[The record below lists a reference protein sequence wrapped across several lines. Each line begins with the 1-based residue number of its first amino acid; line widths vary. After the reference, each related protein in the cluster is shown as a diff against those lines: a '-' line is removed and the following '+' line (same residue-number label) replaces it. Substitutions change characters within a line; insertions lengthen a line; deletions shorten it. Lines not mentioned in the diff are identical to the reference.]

1 MKTTAVLMGLI
12 LIVLG
17 YLCVRELRVDV
28 RGPASQ
34 KPVSQERILTS
45 HQVDV
50 KPTGRSA
57 TASPQ
62 PIRALPPIHLRAGSD
77 VDEELSRKSGDGAGA
92 SLYYEWL
99 LGFYRGL
106 VTCAQPGIKA
116 KTKVLY
122 WLTVT
127 VDDAGTALVVYEPE
141 GRSEMREKWMSDW
154 SPAELELFGNCA
166 QTYVEEHPTFQAHL
180 SWAGSI
186 RELALATA
194 FPIWDS
200 TATPPYQASVYRYA
214 AQ

>member
-1 MKTTAVLMGLI
+1 MKTTAILMGLC
-12 LIVLG
+12 LVVLG

-28 RGPASQ
+28 RPVPLSVAPVKLVQSAQPVVSHNPARPSVAQ
-34 KPVSQERILTS
+34 
-45 HQVDV
+45 
-50 KPTGRSA
+50 
-57 TASPQ
+57 PQ
-62 PIRALPPIHLRAGSD
+62 PLPALPPVHLRAGGD

-92 SLYYEWL
+92 RMYYEWL

-141 GRSEMREKWMSDW
+141 GRSEMREEWMSDW
-154 SPAELELFGNCA
+154 APAELELFDTCA
-166 QTYVEEHPTFQAHL
+166 RDYVEGSPTFQAHL

-200 TATPPYQASVYRYA
+200 TASPPYQASVYRYA